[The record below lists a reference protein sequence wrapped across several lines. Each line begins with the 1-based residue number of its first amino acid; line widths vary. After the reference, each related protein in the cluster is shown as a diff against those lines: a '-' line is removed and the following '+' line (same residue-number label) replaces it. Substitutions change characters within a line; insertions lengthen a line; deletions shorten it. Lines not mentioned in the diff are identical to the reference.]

1 MLCFIFTDM
10 NNYAAIILLCFL
22 LCVCVV
28 PNFSNEIIKA
38 TKSVSGCGD
47 DHSYRLPTSFN
58 PEHYKVK
65 VLTHLG
71 DSDGFKFSGR
81 VWIKMLCNNDTNNIT
96 LHSKNLDINVTDIVL
111 SSIKNDDDDDAV
123 DDDTQTRKFLS
134 IDNVEFDGLHDFM
147 IINVKEKLTKGHRYL
162 LNIPFEAELT
172 QGLLGY
178 YRSSYIDRKTQTKQ

>member
-1 MLCFIFTDM
+1 M
-10 NNYAAIILLCFL
+10 NNYATILSLLCFL
-22 LCVCVV
+22 CVCAV
-28 PNFSNEIIKA
+28 PNYANEIIKA
-38 TKSVSGCGD
+38 TKSTINNDD
-47 DHSYRLPTSFN
+47 DHKYRLPTTFN

-71 DSDGFKFSGR
+71 DNDGFKFSGR

-96 LHSKNLDINVTDIVL
+96 LHSKNLDINVTDIHL
-111 SSIKNDDDDDAV
+111 STIEHADANDDDGDDRSGKLMTIV
-123 DDDTQTRKFLS
+123 
-134 IDNVEFDGLHDFM
+134 NVEFDGLHDFM
-147 IINVKEKLTKGHRYL
+147 IVNVKEKLLKGHRYL